1 MKCAQEISIA
11 QDLLFWLIPKHKVMI
26 TFKKHQKILYGSF
39 QILSLNIGETRIC
52 SGLPPLLSSH
62 YSPLTAFKKSGKKST
77 FEKHLQTARHPA
89 NKPASQTDRQTDSQT
104 EKWKFEICLG
114 WRPLLGIAAELR
126 KQGGAVWNHWQ
137 LCSF

>member
-89 NKPASQTDRQTDSQT
+89 NKPASQTDRQTARR
-104 EKWKFEICLG
+104 KNGNLKFAWVG
-114 WRPLLGIAAELR
+114 GIAAELR
-126 KQGGAVWNHWQ
+126 KQGGGITGSCVAFDNSTH
-137 LCSF
+137 